1 MDKLFPF
8 NHLNKSHD
16 KQQQKEKKMTK
27 VKTKENNFSILQI
40 LGSLFLIF
48 AVADFALSW
57 MGVNLTPF
65 MGSASRFSPII
76 FGVIGSVLINMNKED
91 G

>member
-1 MDKLFPF
+1 MTY
-8 NHLNKSHD
+8 NNKRR
-16 KQQQKEKKMTK
+16 KKMSK
-27 VKTKENNFSILQI
+27 VKTRTQENNFSVLQI

-76 FGVIGSVLINMNKED
+76 FGVIGSILLNFKKED

>member
-1 MDKLFPF
+1 M
-8 NHLNKSHD
+8 S
-16 KQQQKEKKMTK
+16 K
-27 VKTKENNFSILQI
+27 VKTRTQESNFSVLQI

-48 AVADFALSW
+48 AVADFAVSW

-76 FGVIGSVLINMNKED
+76 FGVIGSVLLNMNKED

>member
-1 MDKLFPF
+1 MT
-8 NHLNKSHD
+8 NNNKSR
-16 KQQQKEKKMTK
+16 KKMSK
-27 VKTKENNFSILQI
+27 VKTRTQESNFSILQI

>member
-1 MDKLFPF
+1 MI
-8 NHLNKSHD
+8 
-16 KQQQKEKKMTK
+16 K
-27 VKTKENNFSILQI
+27 VKTKENNFSVLQI

-65 MGSASRFSPII
+65 MGAASRFSPII
-76 FGVIGSVLINMNKED
+76 FGLIGTALMNVNKED

>member
-1 MDKLFPF
+1 
-8 NHLNKSHD
+8 
-16 KQQQKEKKMTK
+16 MTK
-27 VKTKENNFSILQI
+27 VKTRTQENNFSILQI
-40 LGSLFLIF
+40 LGGLLLIF

-57 MGVNLTPF
+57 MGINLTPF

-76 FGVIGSVLINMNKED
+76 FGVIGSVLLNMKKED

>member
-1 MDKLFPF
+1 MTED
-8 NHLNKSHD
+8 NKRR
-16 KQQQKEKKMTK
+16 KKMSK
-27 VKTKENNFSILQI
+27 VKTRTQENNFSVLQI

-76 FGVIGSVLINMNKED
+76 FGVI
-91 G
+91 

>member
-1 MDKLFPF
+1 MSKI
-8 NHLNKSHD
+8 N
-16 KQQQKEKKMTK
+16 TK
-27 VKTKENNFSILQI
+27 TETSNFSVLQV
-40 LGSLFLIF
+40 LGSLLLVF
-48 AVADFALSW
+48 AAADFVLSW

-76 FGVIGSVLINMNKED
+76 FGVIGTVLININKEN

>member
-1 MDKLFPF
+1 M
-8 NHLNKSHD
+8 S
-16 KQQQKEKKMTK
+16 K
-27 VKTKENNFSILQI
+27 VKTRTQESNFSVLQI

-76 FGVIGSVLINMNKED
+76 FGVIGSVLLNMKKED